1 MVLRR
6 RRRDKPLEILTE
18 RGSRQ
23 SLRAKEPQEY
33 SHIDILE
40 THPIG
45 TAFPSKV
52 NDGGVEVAA
61 DREQQ
66 AAEARMSQEK
76 KSRPGGVV
84 TRKTIRVP

>member
-23 SLRAKEPQEY
+23 SHRAKEPQEY

>member
-52 NDGGVEVAA
+52 NDGGVEG
-61 DREQQ
+61 DFGP
-66 AAEARMSQEK
+66 
-76 KSRPGGVV
+76 KSR
-84 TRKTIRVP
+84 KKIRAPRRRCSIAVRSKARDQEQK